1 MKRWGG
7 LVRKE
12 WALVKWFA
20 IALFV
25 INVGITVLDNS
36 HIVFGGADDSTSYSF
51 LTSGLWLHL
60 HMYMGIVLVAV
71 SYNRERPRID
81 IWLHS
86 PTPYVQLV
94 GGKAVV
100 ATVAVACSLLVTG
113 FFIAIFNY
121 IGGYWD
127 GSSIVDELLLML
139 SMVIAVLLNS
149 LLFIVIT
156 LFFMQVYLVLK
167 SWIGKIS
174 IIVTVALF
182 PLSTLIW
189 SVICIMDWLQVLK
202 ETGPIYGVRTA
213 AGTVPSLY
221 EPDFVL
227 AGLVPESAILTVGSV
242 LLYGVF
248 TSILFIGGSML
259 FEKKVRL

>member
-1 MKRWGG
+1 M
-7 LVRKE
+7 
-12 WALVKWFA
+12 ASFA
-20 IALFV
+20 NTLCAT
-25 INVGITVLDNS
+25 G
-36 HIVFGGADDSTSYSF
+36 
-51 LTSGLWLHL
+51 
-60 HMYMGIVLVAV
+60 
-71 SYNRERPRID
+71 R
-81 IWLHS
+81 
-86 PTPYVQLV
+86 
-94 GGKAVV
+94 GKAVV

-113 FFIAIFNY
+113 FVMSIFNY

-156 LFFMQVYLVLK
+156 LFFMQVYQVLK

-189 SVICIMDWLQVLK
+189 AVIWIMDWLQVLR

-213 AGTVPSLY
+213 AGVSPSLF
-221 EPDFVL
+221 ETNFIL
-227 AGLVPESAILTVGSV
+227 GSLLPESAVLTVGSV
-242 LLYGVF
+242 VLYGVF
-248 TSILFIGGSML
+248 TSILFISGSML
-259 FEKKVRL
+259 FDKKVRL

>member
-12 WALVKWFA
+12 WSLVKWFA
-20 IALFV
+20 IALIIVNIGIAV
-25 INVGITVLDNS
+25 IDNS
-36 HIVFGGADDSTSYSF
+36 HIFAGVADDATSYAF
-51 LTSGLWLHL
+51 MTSGLWFQL

-71 SYNRERPRID
+71 SYSREKPRVD

-86 PTPYVQLV
+86 PAPYVQLV
-94 GGKAVV
+94 GAKVVV
-100 ATVAVACSLLVTG
+100 ATSAVACSLLLTG
-113 FFIAIFNY
+113 IVIAVFNY
-121 IGGYWD
+121 VGGYWD
-127 GSSIVDELLLML
+127 GLSVLGELLLVL
-139 SMVIAVLLNS
+139 SMIITVTLNS

-189 SVICIMDWLQVLK
+189 AVIWSMDWLQVLR

-213 AGTVPSLY
+213 AGTVPNLY

-227 AGLVPESAILTVGSV
+227 ASLVPESAILTVGSV
-242 LLYGVF
+242 LLYGAF
-248 TSILFIGGSML
+248 TSIFFFGGAVL

>member
-7 LVRKE
+7 LMRKE

-20 IALFV
+20 IALIV
-25 INVGITVLDNS
+25 INIGVAVIDNS
-36 HIVFGGADDSTSYSF
+36 HNFLGVAKDSTSYSF
-51 LTSGLWLHL
+51 MTSGLWLHL
-60 HMYMGIVLVAV
+60 HTYMGVVLVAV
-71 SYNRERPRID
+71 SYSRERPRID

-94 GGKAVV
+94 GAKAIV
-100 ATVAVACSLLVTG
+100 AASAVFCSLVLTG
-113 FFIAIFNY
+113 IVISIFNY
-121 IGGYWD
+121 IGGNWN
-127 GSSIVDELLLML
+127 GLSILDELLLML
-139 SMVIAVLLNS
+139 AMIITVALNS

-156 LFFMQVYLVLK
+156 LFFMQIYLVLK
-167 SWIGKIS
+167 SWIGKVS

-189 SVICIMDWLQVLK
+189 AVIWIMDWLQVLR

-213 AGTVPSLY
+213 AGNVLSLY

-227 AGLVPESAILTVGSV
+227 ASLVPESAILTVGSV

-248 TSILFIGGSML
+248 TSIFFLGGAVL

>member
-12 WALVKWFA
+12 WALVKW
-20 IALFV
+20 ITITLIV

-36 HIVFGGADDSTSYSF
+36 GVILGGADDSPSYDF
-51 LTSGLWLHL
+51 LTSGLWLKL
-60 HMYMGIVLVAV
+60 HTYMGVALVAV
-71 SYNRERPRID
+71 SYSRERPRID

-94 GGKAVV
+94 GAKAVV
-100 ATVAVACSLLVTG
+100 AASAVACSLLLTG
-113 FFIAIFNY
+113 IVIAVFNY
-121 IGGYWD
+121 VGGYWD
-127 GSSIVDELLLML
+127 GLSVLGELLLVL
-139 SMVIAVLLNS
+139 SMIITVALNS

-189 SVICIMDWLQVLK
+189 AVIWIMDWLQVLK

-213 AGTVPSLY
+213 AGVSPSLF
-221 EPDFVL
+221 ETNFIL
-227 AGLVPESAILTVGSV
+227 GSLLPESASLTIGSV